1 MADNVTVTAGAG
13 TTIAA
18 DEVTRNATSEKQQ
31 LVKLSFGTDGN
42 YDGMA
47 SESTPLPVKQGIGT
61 EAVYT
66 TLTAKAYSAITGSF
80 TSLVDPS
87 GNAKLFDFYNDTDAD
102 MKLSFDAGTTEHD
115 FLPAKMGKIIDLAG
129 LGLKESS
136 VVHIKYSSGAPTAGN
151 FYAKVMK

>member
-1 MADNVTVTAGAG
+1 MADNVAITAGSG

-31 LVKLSFGTDGN
+31 LVKVAFGVDGT

-47 SESTPLPVKQGIGT
+47 AETTPFPVKQGVGT
-61 EAVYT
+61 EAVYV
-66 TLTAKAYSAITGSF
+66 TLAVKAYSAVTGSF

-87 GNAKLFDFYNDTDAD
+87 GNAKLFDIYNDTDAD
-102 MKLSFDAGTTEHD
+102 IKISFDAGTTEHD
-115 FLPAKMGKIIDLAG
+115 FLPAKMGKVIDLAS

-136 VVHIKYSSGAPTAGN
+136 VVHVKYATGAPTAGN
-151 FYAKVMK
+151 VYAKVMK